1 MPRHALAL
9 SLIISLTIQSG
20 AVAADKRG
28 AKKPAEVVQSENPQA
43 VESVN
48 ALLQKWRCGDTDAAK
63 CPIKTNVSV
72 ALEGF
77 RWGATKREVLEVYT
91 RAGGLIEQRFDPE
104 LRKVS
109 PGSKMQAIE
118 AERENERVLSGQLFT
133 EFDDKH
139 TGYDATFLW
148 KSREYTYANGESLL
162 QVQSGVGVGPIDPRI
177 KRFFF
182 FFGGVGDSQALWK
195 IYEELPLGASSPF
208 GKDFQDALNRV
219 ASTFGAMGRVRT
231 AGQGD
236 GVVST
241 QIDWQDDIVRVRLV
255 ERPDT
260 PNVVGFVV
268 EERRIYDNVAA
279 RRTHKVEDPFSL
291 DPAVAGATSGGISDP
306 TAENAGSAPRPEKP
320 KKKSAKGH

>member
-1 MPRHALAL
+1 M
-9 SLIISLTIQSG
+9 
-20 AVAADKRG
+20 
-28 AKKPAEVVQSENPQA
+28 
-43 VESVN
+43 
-48 ALLQKWRCGDTDAAK
+48 
-63 CPIKTNVSV
+63 
-72 ALEGF
+72 
-77 RWGATKREVLEVYT
+77 LEVYT

-162 QVQSGVGVGPIDPRI
+162 QVQSGVGVGAIDPRI

-219 ASTFGAMGRVRT
+219 ASTFGAMGRVCT

-268 EERRIYDNVAA
+268 EERRIYAFL
-279 RRTHKVEDPFSL
+279 RRLDASRTVDVTDWEDSFIRDLVEH
-291 DPAVAGATSGGISDP
+291 
-306 TAENAGSAPRPEKP
+306 PRPLTPSQRLKCDQLRSQYE
-320 KKKSAKGH
+320 SRL